1 MNNFAKTE
9 EEILILTDKYLVL
22 DEKIPLQDGTFTEL
36 DLGCGKGG
44 LTVGMAQLYPERRI
58 LAADIMLGRLR
69 RVRKKLVRNKLDNNV
84 TLLRCE
90 ANMLLGLQLPDRCID
105 RLHILCPDPWPK
117 VRHSGRRLLSAQL
130 MTSLHRVLKEGGI
143 FHFSTDDPEYMAAVV
158 RLVNGSGF
166 FEKAP
171 EDAISDIAHIKTEFE
186 MDWLAIGRT
195 VPHVAWKKI

>member
-22 DEKIPLQDGTFTEL
+22 DEKIPLKDEVFTEL

-69 RVRKKLVRNKLDNNV
+69 KVKKRLKRNSCDENV

-90 ANMLLGLQLPDRCID
+90 ANMLLGLQLPDACID

-130 MTSLHRVLKEGGI
+130 MTSLHRVLKKDGI

-158 RLVNGSGF
+158 RLVNESGF
-166 FEKAP
+166 FVNAG

-186 MDWLAIGRT
+186 LDWLAIGRT

>member
-9 EEILILTDKYLVL
+9 EEILILTDKYLTL
-22 DEKIPLQDGTFTEL
+22 DEKIPLCDDTFSEL

-44 LTVGMAQLYPERRI
+44 LTVGMAQLYPDRRI

-69 RVRKKLVRNKLDNNV
+69 KVRKRLIRNKCMDNV

-90 ANMLLGLQLPDRCID
+90 ANMLLGLQLPDSCID

-130 MTSLHRVLKEGGI
+130 MTSLHRVLKKDGI

-158 RLVNGSGF
+158 RLVNESGF
-166 FEKAP
+166 FVDVGE
-171 EDAISDIAHIKTEFE
+171 EAIRDIAHIQTEFE
-186 MDWLAIGRT
+186 LDWLAIGRT
-195 VPHVAWKKI
+195 VPHVAWKKV

>member
-9 EEILILTDKYLVL
+9 EEILILTDKYLTL
-22 DEKIPLQDGTFTEL
+22 DEKIPLCDDTFTEL

-69 RVRKKLVRNKLDNNV
+69 KVRKRLVRNNCSANV
-84 TLLRCE
+84 SLLRCE
-90 ANMLLGLQLPDRCID
+90 ANMFLGLQLPDASID

-130 MTSLHRVLKEGGI
+130 MTSLHRVLKKDGI

-158 RLVNGSGF
+158 RLVNESGF
-166 FEKAP
+166 FVNAGE
-171 EDAISDIAHIKTEFE
+171 EAISDIAHIKTEFE
-186 MDWLAIGRT
+186 LDWLAIGRT
-195 VPHVAWKKI
+195 VPHVAWKKV